1 MSPDATKA
9 TKPTATKA
17 TDVTPAPEVTQVTN
31 VTKVAFTDIKPN
43 RRRGGD
49 VRVLLSPLTAGAT
62 SGFMGTVTLEPGE
75 HVCEHYHPYS
85 EEFVHLVRGTVVLT
99 IGGTTLTLEPG
110 DSALVP
116 IGVRHRLVNAGSVA
130 AQAVFHL
137 GPLAPRPELGHV
149 DTEFLPG
156 ARDEPVLEVGGGGTP
171 GAGS

>member
-1 MSPDATKA
+1 MSSDATKVA
-9 TKPTATKA
+9 R
-17 TDVTPAPEVTQVTN
+17 TDVT
-31 VTKVAFTDIKPN
+31 PN

-49 VRVLLSPLTAGAT
+49 VRVLLSPRTVGAT

-75 HVCEHYHPYS
+75 YVCEHYHPYS
-85 EEFVHLVRGTVVLT
+85 EEFVHLVRGTVEIT
-99 IGGTTLTLEPG
+99 IDGTTLTLEPG

-116 IGVRHRLVNAGSVA
+116 IGLRHRLVNTGPVQ

-156 ARDEPVLEVGGGGTP
+156 AEQAPPLQVGGPPAG
-171 GAGS
+171 GAGT